1 MSSTNLDEMF
11 EPKGADP
18 VSNDDA
24 GGAEDFDDLEL
35 EPMAKRRLHP
45 LTGALLLALFGIAAF
60 AGGVAVQKSHGT
72 AAASGVPTGFPAA
85 LAGGFGN
92 LGGPAGAAGATG
104 STSSSSA
111 ASAAVIGQVVSI
123 SGSTL
128 TVRNFGGKTVIV
140 HLPAG
145 TTVSRTTS
153 VPLSTLVAGS
163 TVTVAGTTGSDG
175 SVTATAVTTR
185 GTG

>member
-1 MSSTNLDEMF
+1 MS
-11 EPKGADP
+11 PIRG
-18 VSNDDA
+18 DA
-24 GGAEDFDDLEL
+24 VWSIDDLEL